1 MTTNVNA
8 EIPITQ
14 YLLPDGRKRQT
25 GIVRPAEIAAQ
36 AQRCLEAGMRFEAEV
51 LGSGHVS
58 LTVVGEDE
66 DGEEGDL
73 AIEVIENG
81 PGVPEAFDR
90 LVQSAVAILDGRD
103 D

>member
-1 MTTNVNA
+1 MDA

-14 YLLPDGRKRQT
+14 YLMPDGRKRET
-25 GIVRPAEIAAQ
+25 GIVRPAAIAAQ

-51 LGSGHVS
+51 LSTGHVS

-73 AIEVIENG
+73 AIEVVENG
-81 PGVPEAFDR
+81 PAVPEAFDR
-90 LVQSAVAILDGRD
+90 LVQAAVAHVRTAKEPSQ
-103 D
+103 